1 MKKILVTGAGGFI
14 AGELAK
20 VLKEQG
26 HKVIKVN
33 RKPIFTGLK

>member
-14 AGELAK
+14 AGDLTK
-20 VLKEQG
+20 VMKEQG
-26 HKVIKVN
+26 HEIIEVN